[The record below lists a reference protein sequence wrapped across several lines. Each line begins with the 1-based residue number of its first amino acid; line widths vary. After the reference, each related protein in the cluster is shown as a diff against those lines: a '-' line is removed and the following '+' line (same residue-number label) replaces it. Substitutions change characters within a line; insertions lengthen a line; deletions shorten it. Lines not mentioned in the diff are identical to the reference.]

1 VILPILGGLAYIV
14 LRPRRDDEDAAMVAE
29 YEARRSAKPTTSMA
43 EEIVKLSELH
53 ASGAIDDAE
62 YARLKQQAM

>member
-1 VILPILGGLAYIV
+1 
-14 LRPRRDDEDAAMVAE
+14 MVAE

-53 ASGAIDDAE
+53 DSGAIDDAE
-62 YARLKQQAM
+62 FVRLKQQAM